1 MYKPIAKMNWLLP
14 HIYSY
19 KFDAQNFY
27 LIIDR
32 RRYMKLLDVFTS
44 AMLLR
49 KMLTSVTYFGSP
61 NLFYMHVG
69 YAF

>member
-32 RRYMKLLDVFTS
+32 RRYMKLLDVYIYISYATQKNVDFS
-44 AMLLR
+44 
-49 KMLTSVTYFGSP
+49 Y
-61 NLFYMHVG
+61 LFW
-69 YAF
+69 